1 MNFADT
7 SVMTLVVL
15 LARRDLLSVEPE
27 RESLAPEK
35 EIARA
40 IHQP

>member
-1 MNFADT
+1 MNFAET
-7 SVMTLVVL
+7 SVIALVA
-15 LARRDLLSVEPE
+15 LAALRDLLKVEPE

-40 IHQP
+40 MNRP